1 MSNTLPKS
9 TSTAPHKGTYN
20 MKKVLEFLFALGESM
35 GKARAAAMFTRM
47 GNYEAAKKVMAD

>member
-1 MSNTLPKS
+1 
-9 TSTAPHKGTYN
+9 

-35 GKARAAAMFTRM
+35 GKARTAAMFTRM